1 MSDNKIKLFYF
12 LGMVCGQ
19 NCKGGLGFINLQI
32 QNDALLVKW
41 METFMNKLDMPWVD
55 IV

>member
-1 MSDNKIKLFYF
+1 MSDNKIKLFCF
-12 LGMVCGQ
+12 LGMVRQ
-19 NCKGGLGFINLQI
+19 NCKGELGFINLQI

>member
-1 MSDNKIKLFYF
+1 MTGNKIKLFCF
-12 LGMVCGQ
+12 LGMVCRQ
-19 NCKGGLGFINLQI
+19 NYKGGLGFINLQI

-55 IV
+55 LV